1 MDRYPST
8 VASSPVS
15 TSALST
21 NKVLRNTYLLLGAT
35 LLFSAGM
42 AGVSMAL
49 NLPYFGLFTLL
60 IYFGLL
66 FAVTKTQDSAW
77 GILWTFALT
86 GFLGLTLGPILN
98 AYLTMLPNGSQ
109 IVMTA
114 LGTTAISFLGLSAY
128 AVTSKRD
135 FSFMGGFLA
144 IGAIGAFTLGL
155 IAVVSASF
163 FNYPMPTVAL
173 VASGLFV
180 LVSGGIMLY
189 QTSAIVNGGETN
201 YIRATVTLYVSI
213 YNMFL
218 SLLHL
223 LGFASNND

>member
-8 VASSPVS
+8 VVSSQARAS
-15 TSALST
+15 AFAT

-35 LLFSAGM
+35 LGFSALM
-42 AGVSMAL
+42 AGVAMAINMRPL
-49 NLPYFGLFTLL
+49 GLVTLL
-60 IYFGLL
+60 VYFGLL
-66 FAVTKTQDSAW
+66 FAVTKTQNSAW

-86 GFLGLTLGPILN
+86 GFLGFTLGPILN
-98 AYLTMLPNGSQ
+98 LYLTMLPNGSQ

-114 LGTTAISFLGLSAY
+114 LGTTAVAFLGLSAF
-128 AVTSKRD
+128 AVSSKRD

-144 IGAIGAFTLGL
+144 IGAIGAFVLGL
-155 IAVVSASF
+155 VAYF
-163 FNYPMPTVAL
+163 FNMPTLSL
-173 VASGLFV
+173 VVSGLF
-180 LVSGGIMLY
+180 LIVSGGLMLW
-189 QTSAIVNGGETN
+189 QTSEIVRGGETN

-223 LGFASNND
+223 LGMSSDD